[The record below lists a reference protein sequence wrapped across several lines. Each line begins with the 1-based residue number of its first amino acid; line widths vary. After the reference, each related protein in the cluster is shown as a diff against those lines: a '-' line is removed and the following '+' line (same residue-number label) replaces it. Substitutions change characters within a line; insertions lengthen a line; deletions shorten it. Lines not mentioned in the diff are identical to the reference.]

1 MWIGACTSSI
11 GTWMQKVAQSWL
23 VLELT
28 KSPFLLGLD
37 AFLGEIP
44 ILLFSLVG
52 GVIADRMDR
61 RHVLILSQLI
71 QLSCA
76 FLLAGLIATGA
87 VQVWHILTLSF
98 IVGTAQAFGGPA
110 YQALIPTLVKAE
122 DLPNAIALNSIQFN
136 LARVIGPAIG
146 GLAFT
151 KLGYAWCF
159 ALNGV
164 SYIAVIISLVLVSV
178 KYIPSPTGSS
188 ILHSMKQGIH
198 FIRSHGS
205 MEALIVL
212 AFCMTALGVPL
223 LTFLPVFAKDVL
235 KGGPDTFTTMLS
247 ISGAGAITGALIVA
261 WLGNIRNKGRLALST
276 LTLLGGLIATFALSK
291 SLALSSVLL
300 FIAGAFLVSVFAMI
314 SSLVQL
320 ITGDE
325 MRGRVMSV
333 YNVAFRGGMPIG
345 SLLTGYLVPIYSAPT
360 VLAVNGLLLT
370 VLGIYFLTVQRRV
383 ATL

>member
-1 MWIGACTSSI
+1 
-11 GTWMQKVAQSWL
+11 
-23 VLELT
+23 
-28 KSPFLLGLD
+28 
-37 AFLGEIP
+37 
-44 ILLFSLVG
+44 
-52 GVIADRMDR
+52 
-61 RHVLILSQLI
+61 
-71 QLSCA
+71 
-76 FLLAGLIATGA
+76 
-87 VQVWHILTLSF
+87 
-98 IVGTAQAFGGPA
+98 
-110 YQALIPTLVKAE
+110 
-122 DLPNAIALNSIQFN
+122 
-136 LARVIGPAIG
+136 
-146 GLAFT
+146 
-151 KLGYAWCF
+151 
-159 ALNGV
+159 
-164 SYIAVIISLVLVSV
+164 
-178 KYIPSPTGSS
+178 
-188 ILHSMKQGIH
+188 
-198 FIRSHGS
+198 